1 MSNLLEHISEFSDS
15 LVKLDEKIGFKR
27 VIGYTII
34 ILIVIGL
41 FNFKT
46 IVKGV
51 IEVVEEISI
60 QIHDEKMEQ
69 RDQLLFELNPVLQEF
84 RATLN
89 ADRVLY
95 FEYHNTK
102 ENLVGIPF
110 KYVDLVLQNLKYGVS
125 PVPDNLMTDINVGI
139 ISGLYED
146 TKKGDIVYCSGEDDS
161 KFKSKYPAAWEIFGG
176 TDGSSQQVFISIPGV
191 RQPIGLIVL
200 EWMDSEVVLDKQ
212 EILVVSYKGSGSFIP
227 RINGL
232 IMSKSSR

>member
-1 MSNLLEHISEFSDS
+1 MNILDHIGELSDS

-27 VIGYTII
+27 IIGYTII
-34 ILIVIGL
+34 ILIILGL
-41 FNFKT
+41 FNFRS
-46 IVKGV
+46 IVKET
-51 IEVVEEISI
+51 IEVVDEISS

-89 ADRVLY
+89 ADRILY

-110 KYVDLVLQNLKYGVS
+110 KYVDLVLQNLRYGVP
-125 PVPDNLMTDINVGI
+125 PVPENLMTDINVGI
-139 ISGLYED
+139 ISGLYEATKRGDVVCCLGEED
-146 TKKGDIVYCSGEDDS
+146 TK
-161 KFKSKYPAAWEIFGG
+161 FKLTYPTAWELFGG

-200 EWMDSEVVLDKQ
+200 EWMDKDVELNRN
-212 EILVVSYKGSGSFIP
+212 EILNVSYRGSGSFIP

-232 IMSKSSR
+232 IMSKSNK